1 MTVLPHE
8 GCSQC
13 DRLQQALN
21 ESIKR
26 VKVLNC
32 RVTDLKAQLCKL
44 QAEIHQDVMS
54 SEYGNT
60 DLRSELAKKD
70 KENAELKAQLE
81 EVLSR
86 FKDLKIKAERRAKLL
101 HHVMSEYNAMTKEY
115 DILKTETT
123 SLQQR
128 NNEMYDHIVNQDTR
142 IDQLEQNIQVLEAEN
157 NELRRSRIIDASTKQ
172 WYGECTHSCSKH
184 PRTYPNLAVHG
195 HKGEQIPDEASCPPC
210 ETCSEA
216 EAWAQ
221 GLMDTAPKFTD
232 SLRKHFQSTLPLRS
246 RGTLPRSMQSTPAS
260 TLKKPSGVP
269 AQETPTPAYKVN

>member
-1 MTVLPHE
+1 
-8 GCSQC
+8 
-13 DRLQQALN
+13 
-21 ESIKR
+21 
-26 VKVLNC
+26 
-32 RVTDLKAQLCKL
+32 
-44 QAEIHQDVMS
+44 MS
-54 SEYGNT
+54 SEYST
-60 DLRSELAKKD
+60 MDLKSELEKKD
-70 KENAELKAQLE
+70 GENAELKAQLE
-81 EVLSR
+81 EILSR

-101 HHVMSEYNAMTKEY
+101 HHVMSEFNAMTKEY
-115 DILKTETT
+115 DILKTEAT

-128 NNEMYDHIVNQDTR
+128 NTEMYDHIVNQDTR
-142 IDQLEQNIQVLEAEN
+142 IDQLEQSIQVLEAEN

-184 PRTYPNLAVHG
+184 PRTYPNLTVHG
-195 HKGEQIPDEASCPPC
+195 HKGEQIPDEATCPPC

-260 TLKKPSGVP
+260 TLKKPSSVP
-269 AQETPTPAYKVN
+269 AQETPAPAYKVN